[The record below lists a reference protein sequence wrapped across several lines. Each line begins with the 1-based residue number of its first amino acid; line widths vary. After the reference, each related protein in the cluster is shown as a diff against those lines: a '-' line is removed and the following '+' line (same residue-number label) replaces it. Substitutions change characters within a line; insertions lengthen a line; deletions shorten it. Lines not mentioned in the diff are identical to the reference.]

1 MVANSKQN
9 KSNPISELDKSSL
22 DILIGHGL
30 RRGYI
35 TRDEIIDCLPDTEY
49 DQGYFS
55 QVLTALE
62 EAGVQFV
69 EEADGESEE
78 EFNGEDSSIE
88 EIPPAE
94 LEMGIEGLETVETD
108 DMVRLYLKEAARVPL
123 LTAEEEVKLARRIE
137 LCNLAQ
143 EELAKG
149 KVPPNRQKE
158 LMRLIEDGR
167 KAREHLIRAN
177 ARLVVSVAKKY
188 TGRGLPFLD
197 LIQEGNVGLMRA
209 IRNFDHRRGFKFS
222 TYATWWIRQ
231 AITRALADHGRTIR
245 LPVHMSDKVN
255 RMLRVQAQLSQSL
268 GRLPSRDELAS
279 ELNVTP
285 ERLDHMMEIVKQPLS
300 LQTPVGDEDEDVLG
314 DFIEDT
320 GSPDPEL
327 VTSEAMVTEELRKQ
341 ISTLPPREQEVL
353 QLRYGLGG
361 DEPMTLNEVGS
372 RMGITRERA
381 RQLEAQAIDRL
392 RNPNKKRRRRSRGG
406 T

>member
-1 MVANSKQN
+1 MEKNNQHKADEVSD
-9 KSNPISELDKSSL
+9 LDKSSL
-22 DILIGHGL
+22 DILISHGL
-30 RRGYI
+30 RRGFI
-35 TRDEIIDCLPDTEY
+35 TRDEIIDCLPDTAY
-49 DQGYFS
+49 DQGFFTH
-55 QVLTALE
+55 VLTRLE
-62 EAGVQFV
+62 QAGIQYV
-69 EEADGESEE
+69 EEVENEAVE
-78 EFNGEDSSIE
+78 EFNGDDSSIE
-88 EIPPAE
+88 EIPPSE
-94 LEMGIEGLETVETD
+94 LDMGIEGLESVETD

-137 LCNLAQ
+137 LCTLAQ
-143 EELAKG
+143 EELSKG

-167 KAREHLIRAN
+167 KAREHLIKAN
-177 ARLVVSVAKKY
+177 ARLVVSIAKKY
-188 TGRGLPFLD
+188 NGRGLPFLD

-255 RMLRVQAQLSQSL
+255 RMLRVQAQLSQRL
-268 GRLPSRDELAS
+268 GRPPSRTELAS
-279 ELNVTP
+279 ELDVTP
-285 ERLDHMMEIVKQPLS
+285 ERLDHMMEIVRQPLS
-300 LQTPVGDEDEDVLG
+300 LQTPIGDEGDEVLG

-320 GSPDPEL
+320 GSPDPEAA
-327 VTSEAMVTEELRKQ
+327 TSEAMVTEELRKQ

-353 QLRYGLGG
+353 QLRYGLRG

-392 RNPNKKRRRRSRGG
+392 RNPNKKRRRSSREAN

>member
-1 MVANSKQN
+1 MANKNQY
-9 KSNPISELDKSSL
+9 KSDGVSELDKSSL

-35 TRDEIIDCLPDTEY
+35 TRGDIIDCLPDTEY
-49 DQGYFS
+49 DQDYFS
-55 QVLTALE
+55 QVLTAMG
-62 EAGVQFV
+62 EAGVQYIEEV
-69 EEADGESEE
+69 EEEAVE
-78 EFNGEDSSIE
+78 EFNGDESSIE
-88 EIPPAE
+88 EIPPEE
-94 LEMGIEGLETVETD
+94 LEMGIQGLETVETD

-143 EELAKG
+143 EELSKG
-149 KVPPNRQKE
+149 KVPQNRRKE
-158 LMRLIEDGR
+158 LMSLIEDGR

-177 ARLVVSVAKKY
+177 ARLVVSIAKKY
-188 TGRGLPFLD
+188 IGRGLPFLD

-255 RMLRVQAQLSQSL
+255 RMLRVQAQLSQKF
-268 GRLPSRDELAS
+268 GRPPTRAELAS
-279 ELNVTP
+279 ELDVTP

-300 LQTPVGDEDEDVLG
+300 LQTPVGDEGEDVLG

-320 GSPDPEL
+320 GSPDPEAA
-327 VTSEAMVTEELRKQ
+327 TSEVMVTEELRKQ
-341 ISTLPPREQEVL
+341 VSTLPPREQEVL
-353 QLRYGLGG
+353 HLRYGLGG
-361 DEPMTLNEVGS
+361 DEPMTLNEIGN

-392 RNPNKKRRRRSRGG
+392 RNPNKKRRRSSKRSD

>member
-1 MVANSKQN
+1 VANSKQN